1 MRALGRS
8 QLTGIKSAKSS
19 CPCSGVRTVI
29 ETSQVPQEIAGT
41 SYRAAARVGVP
52 LMPVKIEKNR
62 RVRIKVKLQVED
74 GQVLEE
80 SAVEYHHGA
89 GKMLEGL
96 EDELEGMV
104 VGDKKSGVIPA
115 AKAFGG
121 ASHQHKKVIPRN
133 EFPKDTEL
141 APGATFKA
149 GAGEGQEVVIE
160 VVEIGE
166 TEIQAVLKHALADK
180 NILFAVE
187 VLSVRDPAAAP
198 PPLPADAIASD
209 DDES

>member
-8 QLTGIKSAKSS
+8 QVTGIKCAKTP
-19 CPCSGVRTVI
+19 CPCSDVRTVI
-29 ETSQVPQEIAGT
+29 ETSRTPPPIART
-41 SYRAAARVGVP
+41 SRREAGRVGVP
-52 LMPVKIEKNR
+52 FLPVKIENNR

-96 EDELEGMV
+96 EDELKGMA

-121 ASHQHKKVIPRN
+121 ASHQHKKIIPRD

-160 VVEIGE
+160 VIEIGE
-166 TEIQAVLKHALADK
+166 TEIHAVLKHALADK
-180 NILFAVE
+180 NILFDVE

-198 PPLPADAIASD
+198 PPMPADAIASD